1 MRTQD
6 RGLRV
11 ARVGRPHGLRAE
23 VRLVPDTDFPERL
36 LHLRTVRLV
45 WPHGEEERRVESVR
59 PAGDAFLLKLEGV
72 DDRTAAER
80 LRGAE
85 VWVRREEAVPL
96 PEGTYY
102 VADLLGFE
110 VVTEDGRR
118 LGQLE
123 EVLRGP
129 AHDVYVVREGQQEV
143 LLPAVREVVRD
154 VRPDRRTLTVR
165 LLPGL
170 VEE

>member
-1 MRTQD
+1 MSSRPP
-6 RGLRV
+6 GLRV
-11 ARVGRPHGLRAE
+11 ARIGRPHGLRGE

-45 WPHGEEERRVESVR
+45 GPQGTEARRVESVR

-85 VWVRREEAVPL
+85 VWVDRAEAVPL

-102 VADLLGFE
+102 VADLLGFA
-110 VVTEDGRR
+110 VVTEDGRQ
-118 LGQLE
+118 LGELQ

-129 AHDVYVVREGQQEV
+129 AHDVYVVREGKREV
-143 LLPAVREVVRD
+143 LLPAVREVVRE
-154 VRPDRRTLTVR
+154 VRTDRRTITVR